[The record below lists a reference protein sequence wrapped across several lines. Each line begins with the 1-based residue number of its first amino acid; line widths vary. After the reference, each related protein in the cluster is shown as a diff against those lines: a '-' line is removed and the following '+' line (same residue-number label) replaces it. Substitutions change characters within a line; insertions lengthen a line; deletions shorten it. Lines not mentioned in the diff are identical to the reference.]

1 MKQEIFNQAYNDRLG
16 VRVTTKDSVS
26 VIYRGVKVE
35 NKDNNVRVLNMAL
48 NGDFY
53 MEITDEQYKI
63 FFEHGFRRGVY
74 EVCMENYKRTLE
86 TLSQDIRKEVSK
98 RNNVK
103 HYDALKEYRNTIMNK
118 ISEVINLKQAI

>member
-1 MKQEIFNQAYNDRLG
+1 MKLQVFNQAYNDRLG
-16 VRVTTKDSVS
+16 VRITTKDSVS

-53 MEITDEQYKI
+53 MEITDKQYKV